1 MHIFYTPDINSSDA
15 YYTLSEEESKHCS
28 RVLRLVIGAGIVLV
42 DGRGGIYNAEIF
54 DVHSKRTQ
62 VKITLFTQSPKNRN
76 YHLHMVVA
84 PTKNIERFEW
94 FLEKATEI
102 GVDEI
107 TPIICEHSERK
118 AVKLERLTKI
128 VISAMKQSQQYYL
141 PKVNEAIKV
150 TDFLA
155 KDINSKKFVAHC
167 VDEEKQFLKAS
178 LSPQEDSIVL
188 IGPEGDFSQT
198 EIEQA
203 ISRQFIPISLGDTR
217 LRTETAAVVAC
228 VEINLINRYGSGR

>member
-1 MHIFYTPDINSSDA
+1 
-15 YYTLSEEESKHCS
+15 
-28 RVLRLVIGAGIVLV
+28 
-42 DGRGGIYNAEIF
+42 
-54 DVHSKRTQ
+54 
-62 VKITLFTQSPKNRN
+62 
-76 YHLHMVVA
+76 VVA